1 MKHTG
6 TKAYAQ
12 TMNLAREPVFRL
24 GAIEVRPATREIV
37 HPGGRET
44 VEPRVMSVLVRFA
57 QAGGQVVTRDD
68 LITACWEGR
77 VVSDDAI
84 NRVISR
90 VRKLADLTGGRDFSL
105 ETITKVGYRLVVSGA
120 ADAPVLP
127 ATAGDAQASPA
138 PAPAVASVLSGVR
151 RYWLVAAGAVVA
163 GLLGAWAFWGM
174 NRAPEWNPDPSAPLT
189 LAVLPF
195 DNLGGVEGDDTL
207 AIGLARE
214 IRNTLSRVRGLRV
227 VSDASSFAV
236 ASEPLTATEIGRRLK
251 ADLLLDGSLIRNG
264 DSLSLTVELV
274 DGWDGVN
281 LWADSRSGP
290 AGDLGRLRQRLAE
303 AVFERIVV
311 QVGPDRVERISEAPA
326 SGDPRA
332 YRLLMEATELLEG
345 AAKLRMTGQSDAA
358 LDAGDKANGLVDS
371 ALVIEPN
378 SPAALRLKAR
388 ISGMA
393 ITHEIA
399 EKAPAVGERQEAA
412 ANYLRRALAIDPDYA
427 PALGALGEY
436 YRRYRWEWGTAGS
449 MLARSLALD
458 PNQADTQLSYSY
470 FLTQVGRCVEAVEH
484 ARLAI
489 SLDPEFGWRTL
500 GLPRAL
506 KCAGRYDEAQAA
518 YIDALRQAPE
528 SLVTLRDI
536 YLEHLVRRDAD
547 GLDAVRALVRDELW
561 KGAPP
566 AGVADWLEWTGAAA
580 RAMRGEIGNYA
591 TALEKEMRVQIGIP
605 DGVPLAVALRDRG
618 ESLWVLAMELAF
630 TGNNDRAIDMLAAAV
645 AAGVLYVPET
655 MPFGA
660 YEFTAEMR
668 ADPSYQAIWRS
679 DTRLAELSELRLGA
693 LQAGQMHGVLP
704 DGTVVT
710 PKSVPVDSRS

>member
-195 DNLGGVEGDDTL
+195 DNLGSDGDDAL

-227 VSDASSFAV
+227 VSDSSSFAV
-236 ASEPLTATEIGRRLK
+236 ASEPLTSTEMGRRLK
-251 ADLLLDGSLIRNG
+251 ADLLLDGSLIREG
-264 DSLSLTVELV
+264 DSLRLSVELV

-281 LWADSRSGP
+281 VWTGGGAGHSADIEG
-290 AGDLGRLRQRLAE
+290 LRQTVSAEVVEQLVVRLGPN
-303 AVFERIVV
+303 RIGEVAT
-311 QVGPDRVERISEAPA
+311 QRRS
-326 SGDPRA
+326 DPRA
-332 YRLLMEATELLEG
+332 YAMLVEAQQLLET
-345 AAKLRMTGQSDAA
+345 ASTQRLRGRGED
-358 LDAGDKANGLVDS
+358 
-371 ALVIEPN
+371 ALVSGSRANSLVEQALAIEPA
-378 SPAALRLKAR
+378 SPMALVLKAR
-388 ISGMA
+388 IVAMEVTPELRA
-393 ITHEIA
+393 QA
-399 EKAPAVGERQEAA
+399 RPVREKQADAA
-412 ANYLRRALAIDPDYA
+412 GYLRRALASDPDYA

-436 YRRYRWEWGTAGS
+436 YRRYQWDWTSAGA
-449 MLARSLALD
+449 MLERALALD
-458 PNQADTQLSYSY
+458 PNQADVRLSYSY
-470 FLTQVGRCVEAVEH
+470 FLSGVGRCVEAVEH
-484 ARLAI
+484 ARAALD
-489 SLDPEFGWRTL
+489 LDPEFGWRTF
-500 GLPRAL
+500 GVPRAL
-506 KCAGRYDEAQAA
+506 KCAGRQEEAIAA
-518 YIDALRQAPE
+518 YHDLLRQEPGNPVILRELYLDHLTRWDPDGLEALRSQVIASFDGALPE
-528 SLVTLRDI
+528 YV
-536 YLEHLVRRDAD
+536 E
-547 GLDAVRALVRDELW
+547 E
-561 KGAPP
+561 
-566 AGVADWLEWTGAAA
+566 WLEWTGAAL
-580 RAMRGEIGNYA
+580 RGMREDPKIY
-591 TALEKEMRVQIGIP
+591 TAGIE
-605 DGVPLAVALRDRG
+605 AVLRRNLDIPAGTPIISGLRDKG
-618 ESLWVLAMELAF
+618 DMMWVLAVEYGF
-630 TGNNDRAIDMLAAAV
+630 YGDTKGAIDMLAASIAQ
-645 AAGVLYVPET
+645 GTLYIPET
-655 MPFGA
+655 MPYGA
-660 YEFTAEMR
+660 HEFTAEMR
-668 ADPSYQAIWRS
+668 ADPRYQAIWRS
-679 DTRLAELSELRLGA
+679 DPRLIELTNLRLKS
-693 LQAGQMHGVLP
+693 LQAGQMSGVLP